1 MIERKPV
8 YGIANENEENITL
21 TAAKGYRLKSKLR
34 GAVSHS
40 HGQGATGK
48 VSGMLPS
55 LLPAE
60 RKVGE
65 FILKNAEPAIGMSVG
80 EVARE
85 AGVSEATVIRFCRA
99 ANFLGF
105 ADLKIALARELVTPI
120 ASAIHEDVAEKD
132 DLGALA
138 RKVFEAN
145 IGTLRDTLAI
155 IDPRSVERAV
165 GVMDSAGKTLV
176 IGVGTSAPIAFDA
189 YTKLMR
195 LGLPVTLQTDGHL
208 QMMEAA
214 LLKKGDAI
222 LAISH
227 SGSTKDPVETVKVGR
242 KAGARA
248 VAVTNSLLSPLAK
261 ASDVTLVTSSKET
274 RFRSEALASRI
285 AQASIVDL
293 IYVALGL
300 RRGQR
305 ALDCI
310 RKIEDVITA
319 KQY

>member
-1 MIERKPV
+1 
-8 YGIANENEENITL
+8 
-21 TAAKGYRLKSKLR
+21 
-34 GAVSHS
+34 
-40 HGQGATGK
+40 
-48 VSGMLPS
+48 MLPS

-65 FILKNAEPAIGMSVG
+65 FILKNAENAIGMSVG

-120 ASAIHEDVAEKD
+120 ASAIHEDITEKD
-132 DLGALA
+132 NVAALA

-145 IGTLRDTLAI
+145 IGTLKDTLAV
-155 IDPRSVERAV
+155 IDPRSVERAI
-165 GVMDSAGKTLV
+165 GILDTAGKTLV

-195 LGLPVTLQTDGHL
+195 LGLPVSLQTDGHL

-227 SGSTKDPVETVKVGR
+227 SGSTKDPVETVRVGR
-242 KAGARA
+242 NAGARS
-248 VAVTNSLLSPLAK
+248 VSVTHSLLSPLAK

-285 AQASIVDL
+285 AQASIIDL
-293 IYVALGL
+293 IHVVLGL
-300 RRGQR
+300 RRGER
-305 ALDCI
+305 ALSCI

>member
-1 MIERKPV
+1 MA
-8 YGIANENEENITL
+8 IATGRSRRRQK
-21 TAAKGYRLKSKLR
+21 AR

-40 HGQGATGK
+40 HGPGATGK

-65 FILKNAEPAIGMSVG
+65 FILKNAENAIGMSVG

-120 ASAIHEDVAEKD
+120 AGAIHEAITEKDSVAE
-132 DLGALA
+132 LA
-138 RKVFEAN
+138 GKVFEAN
-145 IGTLRDTLAI
+145 ISTLKDTLAV
-155 IDPRSVERAV
+155 IDPRSVERAI
-165 GVMDSAGKTLV
+165 GILDAAGKTLI

-227 SGSTKDPVETVKVGR
+227 SGSTKDPVGTVKVGR
-242 KAGARA
+242 NAGARA
-248 VAVTNSLLSPLAK
+248 VAITNSLLSPLAK

-285 AQASIVDL
+285 AQASIIDL
-293 IYVALGL
+293 LHVALGL
-300 RRGQR
+300 QRGDR
-305 ALDCI
+305 ALTCI

>member
-1 MIERKPV
+1 V
-8 YGIANENEENITL
+8 
-21 TAAKGYRLKSKLR
+21 
-34 GAVSHS
+34 GAPQES
-40 HGQGATGK
+40 GATGR
-48 VSGMLPS
+48 VSGMLSS

-65 FILKNAEPAIGMSVG
+65 FILKNAEPVIGMSVG

-120 ASAIHEDVAEKD
+120 ASAIHEDVTDKD
-132 DLGALA
+132 DAGALA
-138 RKVFEAN
+138 RKVFESN
-145 IGTLRDTLAI
+145 IGTLKDTLAV
-155 IDPRSVERAV
+155 IDPRSVNRAV
-165 GVMDSAGKTLV
+165 EIINTAGKTLV

-195 LGLPVTLQTDGHL
+195 LGLPVSLQTDGHL

-214 LLKKGDAI
+214 LLKRGDAI

-227 SGSTKDPVETVKVGR
+227 SGSTRDPVETLKVGR
-242 KAGARA
+242 NAGARA
-248 VAVTNSLLSPLAK
+248 VAITHSLLSPLAK
-261 ASDVTLVTSSKET
+261 ASDVTLVTASKET
-274 RFRSEALASRI
+274 RFRSEALSSRI
-285 AQASIVDL
+285 AQASIIDL
-293 IYVALGL
+293 IHVMLGL
-300 RRGQR
+300 KRGGS
-305 ALDCI
+305 ALSSI